1 VWIRFLD
8 RDYRFAQFGIFRVC
22 TFCRRISS
30 KIWHFA
36 VKTMQLAA
44 AMNCDRPTDVAMAS
58 PVPPAT
64 STAAAADNLRQVIKR
79 NNSTASPRDPPARPA
94 DPSRR
99 RWSVALA
106 SDRGLAARQLQVVE
120 YRSKSATSIC
130 RGLSGGGSTLGPG
143 GAQAP
148 ILWLVPPQ
156 I

>member
-1 VWIRFLD
+1 MWIRFLD

-44 AMNCDRPTDVAMAS
+44 AMNSDRPTDVAMAS

-64 STAAAADNLRQVIKR
+64 STAAADNLRQVIKR
-79 NNSTASPRDPPARPA
+79 NNSTAGPRDPPARPA

-143 GAQAP
+143 GHR
-148 ILWLVPPQ
+148 PPNCG
-156 I
+156 

>member
-1 VWIRFLD
+1 MCVDSLFD
-8 RDYRFAQFGIFRVC
+8 RDYRLAQFGIFRVC

-36 VKTMQLAA
+36 VKTMQLTA

-64 STAAAADNLRQVIKR
+64 STAAADNLRQVIKR
-79 NNSTASPRDPPARPA
+79 NNSTAGPRDPPARPA

-106 SDRGLAARQLQVVE
+106 SDRGLAARQLQVR

-130 RGLSGGGSTLGPG
+130 RGLSSGGST
-143 GAQAP
+143 
-148 ILWLVPPQ
+148 PPNCG
-156 I
+156 